1 MKYLSAKGTNIGEP
15 LRAVKLMQ
23 PFTLK
28 NALLL
33 SVPLGGI
40 LTCIILIGN
49 LNVTTWTISPK
60 FHVILTLLCNCLLFF
75 VLFLYVFSI
84 IKRPFSAVKRY
95 VLISVGALAIAV
107 TFPLLSYLLQWFIYR
122 DFLLSEWFSL
132 NAIKDSAIALTA
144 ILATLFIYN
153 LSRQHQI
160 LIENEHLQTEN
171 LLIRYET
178 LLGQIDPHFL
188 FNSLNTLSG
197 LIEPGNERAQQ
208 YLQQMATIYRYIM
221 QQNKLVHLSD
231 EIAFSETYIEM
242 MKIRYGACLSFN
254 INIPKHLLSYYV
266 VPISLQL
273 LVENVLK
280 HNIVSDRHPMN
291 VTIDTT
297 DTGEGFRLRVI
308 NPKQTKIGE
317 TQSSG
322 IGLANL
328 EKRYQLLFRKRISA
342 SETETHF
349 TVTIP
354 LIAPDKAKETI
365 AKLLQT
371 EQQEVNPANEPLS

>member
-1 MKYLSAKGTNIGEP
+1 MKHHSVKGTHIGD
-15 LRAVKLMQ
+15 LQTRAVKLMQ

-84 IKRPFSAVKRY
+84 IRRPLPAVKRY
-95 VLISVGALAIAV
+95 VLIFIGALAIAV
-107 TFPLLSYLLQWFIYR
+107 TFPLLSYLIQWLIYR

-144 ILATLFIYN
+144 VLATLFIYN

-208 YLQQMATIYRYIM
+208 YLQQMAAIYRYVM
-221 QQNKLVHLSD
+221 QQNKLARLSD
-231 EIAFSETYIEM
+231 EIAFSESYIEM

-254 INIPKHLLSYYV
+254 ISIPEQLLSYYV

-273 LVENVLK
+273 LIENALK
-280 HNIVSDRHPMN
+280 HNIVSDRHPMT
-291 VTIDTT
+291 VTIDT
-297 DTGEGFRLRVI
+297 DEGFRLRVS

-328 EKRYQLLFRKRISA
+328 EKRYRLLFHERIMTSV
-342 SETETHF
+342 TDTHF
-349 TVTIP
+349 TVSIP

-371 EQQEVNPANEPLS
+371 EQQEANPTNAPLS

>member
-1 MKYLSAKGTNIGEP
+1 MKHHSVKGTTIGEQA
-15 LRAVKLMQ
+15 RAVKLMQ

-60 FHVILTLLCNCLLFF
+60 FHVFLTLLCNCLLFF

-84 IKRPFSAVKRY
+84 IKRPYSAVKRY
-95 VLISVGALAIAV
+95 VLISIGALAIAV

-208 YLQQMATIYRYIM
+208 YLQQMAAIYRYIM
-221 QQNKLVHLSD
+221 QQNKLVRLSD
-231 EIAFSETYIEM
+231 EIAFSESYIEM

-254 INIPKHLLSYYV
+254 INIPEHLLSYYV

-273 LVENVLK
+273 LIENALK

-291 VTIDTT
+291 VTIDTADT
-297 DTGEGFRLRVI
+297 DEGFRLRVI
-308 NPKQTKIGE
+308 NPRQTKIGE

-328 EKRYQLLFRKRISA
+328 GKRYRLLFHECVTA
-342 SETETHF
+342 SETGTHF

-354 LIAPDKAKETI
+354 LIVPDKAKETI

-371 EQQEVNPANEPLS
+371 EQQEANPTNGPLL